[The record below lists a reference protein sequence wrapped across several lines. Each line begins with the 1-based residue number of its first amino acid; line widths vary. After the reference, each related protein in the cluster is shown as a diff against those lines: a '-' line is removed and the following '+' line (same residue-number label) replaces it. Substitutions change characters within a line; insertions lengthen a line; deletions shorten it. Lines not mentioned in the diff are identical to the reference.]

1 MRSGALTSPQEP
13 VVKNV
18 AVVVVVKEAVTRV
31 SAVGGCGYHD
41 SVVDSRKSTWAAC
54 VVKLT
59 RCMLPSADIVRL
71 KSRSRVSIGSA
82 PEVSSTIVIS
92 NVVSF
97 SHTPDTS
104 PMGADNLRS
113 RIARGVCVCER
124 ESSAQVSAG
133 VTQSVGD
140 CCLLDHL

>member
-1 MRSGALTSPQEP
+1 MGR
-13 VVKNV
+13 
-18 AVVVVVKEAVTRV
+18 
-31 SAVGGCGYHD
+31 CGYHD

-59 RCMLPSADIVRL
+59 RCMLPSADIARL

-82 PEVSSTIVIS
+82 PVVSSTIVIS

-113 RIARGVCVCER
+113 SIARGVYVCTRVRWRKSLVHRVWATVAYLTICSTNNDEFLNGMVVATLKWMSKR
-124 ESSAQVSAG
+124 SP
-133 VTQSVGD
+133 TPIPW
-140 CCLLDHL
+140 